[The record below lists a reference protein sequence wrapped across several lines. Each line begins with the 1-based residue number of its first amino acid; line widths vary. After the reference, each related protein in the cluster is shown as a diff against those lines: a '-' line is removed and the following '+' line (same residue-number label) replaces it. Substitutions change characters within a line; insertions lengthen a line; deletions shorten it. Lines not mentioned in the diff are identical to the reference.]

1 MQTNTQTW
9 YNPTLNHHYYHI
21 YLIYLNII
29 QQKREETMK
38 KRIILIFLLS
48 VFLFA
53 ACNQAGTPSQA
64 EEQEATALVEEQVPV
79 EPSEESAGIPDEPY
93 TNAETPCK
101 PFNIFTQQFGSPALG
116 LPPIT
121 DDDLVIG
128 PENPTVT
135 FIEYS
140 QLTCPACASFEPL
153 LVAIQEQ
160 YPEDVRLVYRHFLF
174 QDKAEI
180 TAQALEAA
188 AKQGKFSEFKN
199 YMFDRKS
206 KNVENPEHVNLS
218 DDAFWGTVAEND
230 LDAWLEIHLAELGIE
245 TNQFFEDMYS
255 SEIVEKI
262 KATSEVAEVLNLNS
276 TPTLYVNG
284 HLWSQEVPRDFRTL
298 SLFIQILKTQ
308 EKEYDGCPP
317 NTIQADIDYSATIS
331 TTKGDFIVDLFEEI
345 APVTVNSFIFL
356 AQEGWYENLPF
367 FVTTDLALSGDH
379 SDTTY
384 GGPGYAFLD
393 EFNDDQSLND
403 IGKLATYSLAPGI
416 NGSAFIIN
424 KSTQENQ
431 RDLTIFG
438 EVTEGMEVVNALELR
453 ENIFSPAIDRILK
466 VTINEK

>member
-1 MQTNTQTW
+1 
-9 YNPTLNHHYYHI
+9 
-21 YLIYLNII
+21 
-29 QQKREETMK
+29 MK
-38 KRIILIFLLS
+38 KRNILIFLLS

-53 ACNQAGTPSQA
+53 ACSQTDATPRA
-64 EEQEATALVEEQVPV
+64 EGQEATALVEEQIPA
-79 EPSEESAGIPDEPY
+79 EPPEESNGITDGPY
-93 TNAETPCK
+93 TNADTPCK
-101 PFNIFTQQFGSPALG
+101 PFNIFTQQFGAPALN
-116 LPPIT
+116 LPVIT
-121 DDDLVIG
+121 DADLVIG
-128 PENPTVT
+128 PENATVT

-174 QDKAEI
+174 QEKSEI

-199 YMFDRKS
+199 YMFDRRS
-206 KNVENPEHVNLS
+206 KNVENPEHTNLP
-218 DDAFWGTVAEND
+218 DDAFWGSVAEND
-230 LDAWLEIHLAELGIE
+230 LDEWLEDYLGELGIDQ
-245 TNQFFEDMYS
+245 NQFFEDMYS
-255 SEIVEKI
+255 TEIIEKI
-262 KATSEVAEVLNLNS
+262 KATSEVAEVLMLNS

-284 HLWSQEVPRDFRTL
+284 RLWAQEVPRDFGTL

-308 EKEYDGCPP
+308 DKEYNECPP
-317 NTIQADIDYSATIS
+317 NKIQSNIDYSATIS

-356 AQEGWYENLPF
+356 AQEGWYDNLPF
-367 FVTTDLALSGDH
+367 FVTSDLALSGDL

-384 GGPGYAFLD
+384 GGPGYAIID
-393 EFNDDQSLND
+393 EFSDDQSLND

-416 NGSAFIIN
+416 NGSSFIIN

-431 RDLTIFG
+431 KDLTIFG
-438 EVTEGMEVVNALELR
+438 EVTEGMDIVNALELR
-453 ENIFSPAIDRILK
+453 ENIFSPVIDRILK